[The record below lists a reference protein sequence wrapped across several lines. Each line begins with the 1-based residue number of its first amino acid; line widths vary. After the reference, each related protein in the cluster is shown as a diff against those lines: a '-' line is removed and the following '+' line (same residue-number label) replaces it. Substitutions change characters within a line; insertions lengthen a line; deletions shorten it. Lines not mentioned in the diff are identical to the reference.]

1 MAVKIALL
9 LFLVGILASP
19 AIGLPQTTEPQ
30 TGVTLQNVL
39 DTFDQ
44 IAISKEEVR
53 QEMLR
58 LKRDTAI
65 VFVPGIMGSSLT
77 SATLGNIWGEG
88 LPNPDRLRLDAS
100 LINEDKPSGVKA
112 KLLEQM
118 FGMDFY
124 GEAFGKIKAHAA
136 RLKIKAIACGYD
148 WRRDIRWG
156 ARDLNDCITEQLG
169 TTSHRLILV
178 GHSMGGLVTMNWN
191 QRHEAEEMS
200 PNHKVIAL
208 SIIGSPLEGSCELL
222 RMVQA
227 GYVQPVEDT
236 RVPVDQRAKYYWSRK
251 DKLFEIIRNNLFSIF
266 SGDLRPVILSWPGAM
281 ELTPRRA
288 KNDAERVCV
297 KLYNKPPEHG
307 GGDASVVSYYEP
319 DFWQS
324 QVGSDLLLHGS
335 KSYPLPDTLP
345 QVLDKAD
352 KFRSSFTVNVPKA
365 PVYLYYSSF
374 WYTPELAPYAPGN
387 RVAIGDWY
395 TREGDGRVPVISA
408 RPIKPTIAS
417 DVYNV
422 YSVHGDL
429 VNDGKVQQDFF
440 EFRLPL
446 LLQAHTATELIKRLG
461 RSAEIRKL
469 YWEKGGKT
477 PEPNE
482 FLRAYQNRPG
492 EEPISFLAKD
502 AVTEVKAFAAQLCSI
517 PNRCSSYAT
526 SRRLLQASLQNKAPQ
541 KSVAQS
547 YSGTLARGDLPI
559 EREVIAKGQIGLAYA
574 RTQNWNAALGSLA
587 AAESDFDML
596 PLSYDRTNPGVIAML
611 KTSVIANLGRA
622 LFYAGRC
629 SEAKQHLKQVAE
641 TNKFAAEQLKIPCH
655 DRESGLLEDLNKP

>member
-1 MAVKIALL
+1 MALKIVLY
-9 LFLVGILASP
+9 LFLVGILATP
-19 AIGLPQTTEPQ
+19 ALVLAQTKEPQ
-30 TGVTLQNVL
+30 AGVTLQNVL
-39 DTFDQ
+39 DTFGQ
-44 IAISKEEVR
+44 IAASKEEVGR
-53 QEMLR
+53 EILR

-77 SATLGNIWGEG
+77 SATLGNIWGNG
-88 LPNPDRLRLDAS
+88 LPDPDKLRLDVS
-100 LINEDKPSGVKA
+100 LINENAPSNIKA
-112 KLLEQM
+112 ELLERM

-124 GEAFGKIKAHAA
+124 GEAFDKIKAHAA

-169 TTSHRLILV
+169 TTPHRLILV
-178 GHSMGGLVTMNWN
+178 AHSMGGLVTMNWN
-191 QRHEAEEMS
+191 QRHEAGEMS
-200 PNHKVIAL
+200 PTHKVIAL
-208 SIIGSPLEGSCELL
+208 SIIGSPLEGSCEPL

-236 RVPVDQRAKYYWSRK
+236 LVPVGQRAKYHWSRI
-251 DKLFEIIRNNLFSIF
+251 DKLFEIIRNNLSGIF
-266 SGDLRPVILSWPGAM
+266 SGELRPVILSWPGAI

-297 KLYNKPPEHG
+297 TLYNKPPEYR
-307 GGDASVVSYYEP
+307 GGDAGVVSYYEP

-335 KSYPLPDTLP
+335 ESYPLPDTLP

-352 KFRSSFTVNVPKA
+352 KFRSSFTLNVPKA

-387 RVAIGDWY
+387 RVAIGDWH
-395 TREGDGRVPVISA
+395 TQKGDGRVPVMAA
-408 RPIKPTIAS
+408 RPLTPTIAS
-417 DVYNV
+417 DMYNV

-446 LLQAHTATELIKRLG
+446 LLQVHTATELIKRFG
-461 RSAEIRKL
+461 RSTEIRQL
-469 YWEKGGKT
+469 YWASGGKI

-482 FLRAYQNRPG
+482 FLTAYQNRPG

-502 AVTEVKAFAAQLCSI
+502 TVTEVKAFAARLCSK
-517 PNRCSSYAT
+517 PNRCPSYAT
-526 SRRLLQASLQNKAPQ
+526 SRRLLQDSLQKKASQ
-541 KSVAQS
+541 KSVVQS
-547 YSGTLARGDLPI
+547 YSGTLARGDSPI
-559 EREVIAKGQIGLAYA
+559 EREVIAQGQIGLAHA

-596 PLSYDRTNPGVIAML
+596 PVSYDRTNPSVIAML
-611 KTSVIANLGRA
+611 KTSVLANLGRA

-629 SEAKQHLKQVAE
+629 FEAKQYLRQVAE